1 MVLGLEGKCETVINQ
16 ESRLPKISPGKRR
29 PCCKKKKIGG
39 ASTSLSSTGPNSCRC
54 AMIFFFNELMSN
66 FR

>member
-29 PCCKKKKIGG
+29 PCCKKKKWGG
-39 ASTSLSSTGPNSCRC
+39 HQLHYPAQVLT
-54 AMIFFFNELMSN
+54 AADVQ
-66 FR
+66 

>member
-16 ESRLPKISPGKRR
+16 ESRLPKIRPGRSR
-29 PCCKKKKIGG
+29 PCCKKKKKK

-54 AMIFFFNELMSN
+54 AMIFFLNELMSN